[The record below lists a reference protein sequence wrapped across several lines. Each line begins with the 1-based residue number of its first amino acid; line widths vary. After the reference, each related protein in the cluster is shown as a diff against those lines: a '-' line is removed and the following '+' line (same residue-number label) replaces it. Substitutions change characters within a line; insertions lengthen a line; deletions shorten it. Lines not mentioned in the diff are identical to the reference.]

1 MSVQNVKENINQRH
15 NQVDFNK
22 ILETEFEELNKATKV
37 AKHDYHTFTFA
48 TIDSNTPQQ
57 RTVVLRSFD
66 KRKNEIAFHSDIRSP
81 KLNHIQL
88 NCNVSALFYDK
99 VRKIQLRIIG
109 KAVVT
114 RDDDELKKI
123 WCLMKPDSKLCYM
136 GPFSPS
142 EKLDYFQPNLPIHD
156 ANNIDV
162 ESNEFG
168 FRNFCRIK
176 IKMKSIEWLKLS
188 YEGHKRILFHFTT
201 KAQPQWLAT

>member
-1 MSVQNVKENINQRH
+1 MFVQNVKENINQRH

-22 ILETEFEELNKATKV
+22 ILETEFVELNKATKV

-48 TIDSNTPQQ
+48 TVDFNKPQQ

-66 KRKNEIAFHSDIRSP
+66 KRKNEIAFHSDRRSP
-81 KLNHIQL
+81 KLNQIQL

-99 VRKIQLRIIG
+99 VRKVQLRIIG
-109 KAVVT
+109 KAGT
-114 RDDDELKKI
+114 TKDDRELKKI
-123 WCLMKPDSKLCYM
+123 WRLMKSDSKLCYM

-142 EKLDYFQPNLPIHD
+142 KKLDYFQPNLPIHD

-176 IKMKSIEWLKLS
+176 IKMKSIEWLRLS
-188 YEGHKRILFHFTT
+188 YEGHKRVLFHFTT
-201 KAQPQWLAT
+201 KAQPQWIAT

>member
-1 MSVQNVKENINQRH
+1 MSVQDVKENISKRH
-15 NQVDFNK
+15 NPVNFNK

-37 AKHDYHTFTFA
+37 SKHDYHTFTFA
-48 TIDSNTPQQ
+48 TVDFNKPQQ

-66 KRKNEIAFHSDIRSP
+66 KRKNEIAFHSDRRSP
-81 KLNHIQL
+81 KLNQIQL

-99 VRKIQLRIIG
+99 VRKVQLRIIG
-109 KAVVT
+109 KAGT
-114 RDDDELKKI
+114 TKDDRELKKI
-123 WCLMKPDSKLCYM
+123 WRLMKSDSKLCYM

-142 EKLDYFQPNLPIHD
+142 KKLDYFQPNLPIHD
-156 ANNIDV
+156 AKNIDV

-176 IKMKSIEWLKLS
+176 IKMKSIEWLRLS